1 MFWETLLS
9 GLLAYLLGSIPFGY
23 LLYRLRESRDIRDT
37 GSGNIGATNV
47 FRAAGLAAAV
57 ATLLLDAAKGYL
69 AVSLAAYLTANSQSA
84 QGLAAFLV
92 IVGHA
97 FPVFLK
103 FRGGKGVA
111 PGLGAF
117 LAIAPATVLITMVI
131 FVLVAIAWRYVSLAS
146 ITAAAAFPFILAA
159 GGNVSPAL
167 LAAALLGAG
176 LIIARHR
183 SNIHRLRMGTESPI
197 VLRRRSSSG

>member
-1 MFWETLLS
+1 MSWETLLS
-9 GLLAYLLGSIPFGY
+9 GLLAYLLGSISFGY
-23 LLYRLRESRDIRDT
+23 LLYRLREGGDIRDT

-47 FRAAGLAAAV
+47 FRAAGSAAAA

-69 AVSLAAYLTANSQSA
+69 AVSLAAYFTANSQSA

-97 FPVFLK
+97 FPIFLK

-117 LAIAPATVLITMVI
+117 LAIAPAAVLIAMVI

-176 LIIARHR
+176 LIIARHH

-197 VLRRRSSSG
+197 VLRRGSSSG